1 MLQYFTQRTEQ
12 SRMSGC
18 GEIRHETANQFLAE
32 GKILHSILSQ
42 PTKIGDNSLIL
53 ESNFSGA
60 VLAQYEVDIE

>member
-1 MLQYFTQRTEQ
+1 
-12 SRMSGC
+12 MSGC